1 MSRYALVIA
10 LLLFSAA
17 CGQQEATQTDD
28 AAATA
33 DQNADLRSSAPQDAR
48 IFFVNLQDGAT
59 VSSPFAV
66 EFGLEGMAVVPAG
79 TEQENSGHHHL
90 LIDQQELPQLNMPIP
105 SDSVH
110 VHFGLGQT
118 STELSLAPG
127 EHTLQIILGNH
138 LHIPHDPPVVS
149 EKITITVQ

>member
-1 MSRYALVIA
+1 M
-10 LLLFSAA
+10 
-17 CGQQEATQTDD
+17 
-28 AAATA
+28 
-33 DQNADLRSSAPQDAR
+33 
-48 IFFVNLQDGAT
+48 
-59 VSSPFAV
+59 SSPFAV